1 MKRFHSLGEF
11 LVDFRK
17 HRNLTQ
23 LDFSVMLEVDV
34 RTIIRWEKNE
44 SLIKAEKENLL
55 IENFG
60 IPHQVM
66 RNLNTDL
73 PLPVYFDFERWMYSL
88 NLLSSVVRSSKE
100 FKSDIEHETSRIETL
115 KEEKDFNFISYIQQ
129 NQKNVTPIN
138 LEVVK
143 TAAQILPELN
153 LVIHD
158 HSGFHGGHI
167 SVLPLKFETYN
178 LIRDKKLKENQL
190 TLNNLTR
197 FPDQKQVFY
206 FYSLYS
212 NSKDNIF
219 YLINR
224 LLYYFKKRQ
233 LKDYVFAGIT
243 FQKLQVE
250 RFREAGFQVIWEE
263 QMEDYPE
270 YKATFLSGNFDEFL
284 YSDD

>member
-115 KEEKDFNFISYIQQ
+115 KEEKDFNFISLIQQ
-129 NQKNVTPIN
+129 NQMNATPIN
-138 LEVVK
+138 LEVLK

-284 YSDD
+284 YSDE